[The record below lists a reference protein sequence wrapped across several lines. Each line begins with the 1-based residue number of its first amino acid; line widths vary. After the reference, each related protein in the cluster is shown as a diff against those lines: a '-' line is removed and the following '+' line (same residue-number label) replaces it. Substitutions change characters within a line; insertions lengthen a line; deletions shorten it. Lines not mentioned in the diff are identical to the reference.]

1 MSGRGWCSY
10 RIRQVNKVYRA
21 AGTQISD
28 RRHFCGIIRMFG
40 SGVVC

>member
-1 MSGRGWCSY
+1 MSG

-21 AGTQISD
+21 AGTQITD
-28 RRHFCGIIRMFG
+28 EVHFCGIIRMFA